1 MPTRRLVVVAVA
13 LLLVIAAIGVMV
25 TRQAASIGGMLGP
38 HASTNVTQELVV
50 ERVQAVAKLVTSES
64 FVRDVVS
71 YENTWY
77 GSTKRSLVVVSGK
90 INAGVNL
97 DRGTAVAI
105 NDTTKTITVTLPRAE
120 ILGVE
125 ITDMRT
131 YDERGGLWNPFTPKD
146 RDAIIRLAR
155 VQLGHS
161 AYDMKILEHAESS
174 ASALLERLLSSDG
187 YTAHVEFTPRLA
199 TDAAVAR

>member
-1 MPTRRLVVVAVA
+1 MSIRRLVVFAAA
-13 LLLVIAAIGVMV
+13 LFLVIAGIGVAMQ
-25 TRQAASIGGMLGP
+25 RQARTLGGMLGP
-38 HASTNVTQELVV
+38 HAGTVVTQAMVV
-50 ERVQAVAKLVTSES
+50 ERMQAVAKLVTSETM
-64 FVRDVVS
+64 VRDVVT

-97 DRGTAVAI
+97 DRGTAVAV
-105 NDTTKTITVTLPRAE
+105 DDKAKTITLTLPKAE

-131 YDERGGLWNPFTPKD
+131 YDERGGLWNPFTPAD

-155 VQLGHS
+155 GQLGRS
-161 AYDMKILEHAESS
+161 AYDMKILEHAE
-174 ASALLERLLSSDG
+174 ASAKTLLESLFTSDG
-187 YTAHVEFTPRLA
+187 YTARVEFVPRLEPN
-199 TDAAVAR
+199 TGH

>member
-1 MPTRRLVVVAVA
+1 MRRLVVFAIV
-13 LLLVIAAIGVMV
+13 LVLMIMAIGVAMQ
-25 TRQAASIGGMLGP
+25 RQAASIGGMLGP
-38 HASTNVTQELVV
+38 HASTRVTQDVVV
-50 ERVQAVAKLVTSES
+50 ERMQAVAKLVTSES
-64 FVRDVVS
+64 FVRDVVT

-97 DRGTAVAI
+97 DRGTSVAI
-105 NDTTKTITVTLPRAE
+105 DDTTKTITVTLPKAE

-131 YDERGGLWNPFTPKD
+131 YDEHGGLWNPFTPQD

-155 VQLGHS
+155 VQLGRS

-174 ASALLERLLSSDG
+174 AKELLERLLSTDG
-187 YTAHVEFTPRLA
+187 YTAHVEFEPRLA
-199 TDAAVAR
+199 TDSAALR

>member
-13 LLLVIAAIGVMV
+13 LLVMIAAAFAVIRKA
-25 TRQAASIGGMLGP
+25 TTLGGLLGP
-38 HASTNVTQELVV
+38 HESTHVTQALVI
-50 ERVQAVAKLVTSES
+50 ERMRAVAKLVTSETT
-64 FVRDVVS
+64 VRDVVT
-71 YENTWY
+71 YTNTWY

-97 DRGTAVAI
+97 ERGTNVSVDDRAKI
-105 NDTTKTITVTLPRAE
+105 ITLSLPKAE

-131 YDERGGLWNPFTPKD
+131 YDEHGGLWNPFTPQD

-155 VQLGHS
+155 VQLGKS
-161 AYDMKILEHAESS
+161 AYDMKIIEHAESS
-174 ASALLERLLSSDG
+174 AKTLLESIFSTDG
-187 YTAHVEFTPRLA
+187 YTARVEFAARLNS
-199 TDAAVAR
+199 DGSH

>member
-1 MPTRRLVVVAVA
+1 MPTRRLVAVAVA
-13 LLLVIAAIGVMV
+13 LLVMIAAAFAVIRKA
-25 TRQAASIGGMLGP
+25 TTLGGLLGP
-38 HASTNVTQELVV
+38 HERTNVTQALVI
-50 ERVQAVAKLVTSES
+50 ERMRAVAKLVTSETT
-64 FVRDVVS
+64 VRDVVT
-71 YENTWY
+71 YTNTWY

-97 DRGTAVAI
+97 ERGTNVSVDDRAKI
-105 NDTTKTITVTLPRAE
+105 ITLSLPKAE

-131 YDERGGLWNPFTPKD
+131 YDEQGGLWNPFTPQD

-155 VQLGHS
+155 VQLGKS

-174 ASALLERLLSSDG
+174 AKTLLESIFSTDG
-187 YTAHVEFTPRLA
+187 YTARVEFMARLNSS
-199 TDAAVAR
+199 DKL

>member
-1 MPTRRLVVVAVA
+1 MSLRRLVLFAVA
-13 LLLVIAAIGVMV
+13 LFLVIAAVGVALQ
-25 TRQAASIGGMLGP
+25 RQARALGAALGP
-38 HASTNVTQELVV
+38 RGGTVVTQSMVV
-50 ERVQAVAKLVTSES
+50 ERMQAVAKLVTSETM
-64 FVRDVVS
+64 VRDVVT

-97 DRGTAVAI
+97 DRGTSVAVDDKA
-105 NDTTKTITVTLPRAE
+105 KTITLTLPKAE

-131 YDERGGLWNPFTPKD
+131 YDERGGLWNPFTPQD

-155 VQLGHS
+155 VQLGRS
-161 AYDMKILEHAESS
+161 AYDMKILEHAE
-174 ASALLERLLSSDG
+174 ASAKTLLEGMFSTDG
-187 YTAHVEFTPRLA
+187 YTARVEFVPRLD
-199 TDAAVAR
+199 TQPSR

>member
-1 MPTRRLVVVAVA
+1 MSMRRLVVFAAA
-13 LLLVIAAIGVMV
+13 LFLVIAGIGVAMQ
-25 TRQAASIGGMLGP
+25 RQARALGGMLGP
-38 HASTNVTQELVV
+38 HAGTVVTQAMVV
-50 ERVQAVAKLVTSES
+50 ERMQAVAKLVTSETM
-64 FVRDVVS
+64 VRDVVT

-97 DRGTAVAI
+97 DRGTAVAV
-105 NDTTKTITVTLPRAE
+105 DDKAKTITLTLPKAE

-131 YDERGGLWNPFTPKD
+131 YDERGGLWNPFTPPD

-155 VQLGHS
+155 GQLGRS
-161 AYDMKILEHAESS
+161 AYDMKILEHAE
-174 ASALLERLLSSDG
+174 ASAKTLLEGMFSTDG
-187 YTAHVEFTPRLA
+187 YTARVEFVPKLETNTGR
-199 TDAAVAR
+199 

>member
-1 MPTRRLVVVAVA
+1 MPTRRLVVAAVA
-13 LLLVIAAIGVMV
+13 LLVMIAAAFAVIRKATVL
-25 TRQAASIGGMLGP
+25 GGLLGP
-38 HASTNVTQELVV
+38 HESTNVTQALVI
-50 ERVQAVAKLVTSES
+50 ERMRAVAKLVTSETS
-64 FVRDVVS
+64 VRDVVT
-71 YENTWY
+71 YNNTWY

-97 DRGTAVAI
+97 ERGTNVSVDDRAKI
-105 NDTTKTITVTLPRAE
+105 ITLSLPKAE

-131 YDERGGLWNPFTPKD
+131 YDEQGGLWNPFTPQD

-155 VQLGHS
+155 VQLGKS

-174 ASALLERLLSSDG
+174 AKTLLESMFSTDG
-187 YTAHVEFTPRLA
+187 FTARVEFGARLESA
-199 TDAAVAR
+199 ISH

>member
-1 MPTRRLVVVAVA
+1 VPTRRLVVFAVVLVLMIMA
-13 LLLVIAAIGVMV
+13 LGLAMQ
-25 TRQAASIGGMLGP
+25 RQAAEIGGMLGP
-38 HASTNVTQELVV
+38 HASTHVTQDIVV
-50 ERVQAVAKLVTSES
+50 ERMQAVAKLVTSES
-64 FVRDVVS
+64 YVRDVVS

-97 DRGTAVAI
+97 DRGSSVSIDDA
-105 NDTTKTITVTLPRAE
+105 TKTIAVTLPKAE

-131 YDERGGLWNPFTPKD
+131 YDERGGLWNPFTPQD

-155 VQLGHS
+155 VQLGRS

-174 ASALLERLLSSDG
+174 AKELLERLLSTDG
-187 YTAHVEFTPRLA
+187 YTAHVEFAPVLVRQGDKL
-199 TDAAVAR
+199 

>member
-1 MPTRRLVVVAVA
+1 MSVRRLILFAVA
-13 LLLVIAAIGVMV
+13 LFLVIAGAGIALQ
-25 TRQAASIGGMLGP
+25 RQARTLGGLLGP
-38 HASTNVTQELVV
+38 RGGTVVTQAMVV
-50 ERVQAVAKLVTSES
+50 ERMQAVAKLVTSETM
-64 FVRDVVS
+64 VRDVVT

-97 DRGTAVAI
+97 DRGTSVAVDDKA
-105 NDTTKTITVTLPRAE
+105 KTITLTLPKAE

-131 YDERGGLWNPFTPKD
+131 YDERGGLWNPFTPED

-155 VQLGHS
+155 GQLGRS
-161 AYDMKILEHAESS
+161 ASDMKILEHAEAS
-174 ASALLERLLSSDG
+174 AKALLEGMFSTDG
-187 YTAHVEFTPRLA
+187 YTARVEFVPRLD
-199 TDAAVAR
+199 TNGSR